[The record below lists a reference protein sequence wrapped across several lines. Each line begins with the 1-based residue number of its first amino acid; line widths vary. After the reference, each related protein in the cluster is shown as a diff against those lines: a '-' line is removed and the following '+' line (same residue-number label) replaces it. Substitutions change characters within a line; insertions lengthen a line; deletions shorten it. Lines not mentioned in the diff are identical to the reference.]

1 MEDNN
6 TYLMEDRKNDKKE
19 KEKELIKE
27 QRKC

>member
-19 KEKELIKE
+19 KEKKLIKE
-27 QRKC
+27 QRK

>member
-6 TYLMEDRKNDKKE
+6 TYSMEDRKNDKKE

-27 QRKC
+27 QRK